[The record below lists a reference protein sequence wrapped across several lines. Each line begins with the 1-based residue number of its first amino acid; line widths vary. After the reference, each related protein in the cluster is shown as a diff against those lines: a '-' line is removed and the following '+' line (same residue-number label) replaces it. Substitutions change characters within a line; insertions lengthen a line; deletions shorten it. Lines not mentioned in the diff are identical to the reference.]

1 MDKRLH
7 YFAYGSNLHPVRLSR
22 RVPSARLTGIATLAE
37 FTLRFHKRGGGDSG
51 KCNAFYTGQQEH
63 HVLGAVYEIAA
74 EEKPILDDYEGPG
87 YEVNFLTVERAGD
100 PLNVFSYIATESYI
114 DEMLQPF
121 TWYRELVR
129 LGARYH
135 GFTDSYFNAFL
146 AVNALPDP
154 NVARHE
160 RNQRLIALMRTE
172 R

>member
-1 MDKRLH
+1 MDQRLH

-22 RVPSARLTGIATLAE
+22 RVPSARLAGITTLAKY
-37 FTLRFHKRGGGDSG
+37 TLRFHKRGKGDSG

-87 YEVNFLTVERAGD
+87 YEVNFLTVNRADG
-100 PLNVFSYIATESYI
+100 PLDVFSYIATETHI
-114 DEMLQPF
+114 DEELQPF
-121 TWYRELVR
+121 TWYRELVH

-135 GFTDSYFNAFL
+135 GFADSYFNACL

-160 RNQRLIALMRTE
+160 RYERLIELIRSHC
-172 R
+172 